1 MKDGLLL
8 GMALGFIV
16 GAIVV
21 TNSAKAETIVQ
32 KGKKAIKNRLKN
44 FN

>member
-1 MKDGLLL
+1 MCDEKLIV

-21 TNSAKAETIVQ
+21 HSS
-32 KGKKAIKNRLKN
+32 KKAQDIIEQGKEKVKEQIEKI
-44 FN
+44 

>member
-1 MKDGLLL
+1 MLDDKLVI

-21 TNSAKAETIVQ
+21 HSSKKMQQCIDQ
-32 KGKKAIKNRLKN
+32 GKEMIKDKIEQM
-44 FN
+44 